1 MFSKSLLVL
10 ALAAVHVSGDAVANQ
25 TAEADLVGKLRLA
38 PVATD
43 RISLLS
49 SDSEFAF
56 DFFDPN
62 DAATVG
68 KGGKLILANAA
79 TFPAVIG
86 TGSAMAA
93 GLLDACSMNTPH
105 THPRATEMQ
114 FSVNNTIRTGMIT
127 ENGARFI
134 INEVPP
140 GSMTIFPK
148 GSIHFQVNDGCEP
161 ALFVSTFNS
170 EDPGALQI
178 AQRFL
183 GLPIDVVGA
192 TLGDLGVKEVIGVES
207 QIPDNI
213 AIGTDACLQR
223 CGLKRPSQPTLQQQ
237 PRISGN
243 AIPSGTG
250 SGYTYT
256 QATATQSHTTSSPS
270 HTSSPVTHVIQVGL
284 NGLSYTPSNITAA
297 VGDIV
302 TFEFHPKNHTVTQSS
317 FQNPCK
323 ALAETS
329 TTGQIGFKSG
339 FVPVAATET
348 VFPTFNITI
357 NDTEPIWGYCGQQ
370 GPPVHCTS
378 GMVFSINAVEDS
390 PNNFAAFQKLA
401 NDSGISAAGS
411 STYAGYKPMT
421 TSYGG
426 YKPITTSYGGYKPIT
441 TSYAGYKPTT
451 TSYGTYNSASAY
463 GGGYAKDGSFLAASD
478 DSSTSEGSNKP
489 SPALIALIA
498 INGVLVVG
506 LVILGVLY
514 FRKRRAVA
522 RMSRHK
528 QLYTSISV
536 SGDPIFVAPEK
547 PSQYEDAEGHAIAD
561 NTPLTH
567 GLSHGPYYDPHEP
580 GSRPA
585 SRLR

>member
-68 KGGKLILANAA
+68 KGGKLVLANAA

-183 GLPIDVVGA
+183 GLPIDIVGA

-250 SGYTYT
+250 SGHTYT

-284 NGLSYTPSNITAA
+284 NGLTYTPSNITAA

-339 FVPVAATET
+339 FVPVAATAT

-378 GMVFSINAVEDS
+378 GMVFSINAVEDG

-401 NDSGISAAGS
+401 MDSGNSAAGS
-411 STYAGYKPMT
+411 STYAGYKPVTTSYGGYKPMT

-426 YKPITTSYGGYKPIT
+426 YKPITTSY
-441 TSYAGYKPTT
+441 AGYNPTT

-478 DSSTSEGSNKP
+478 DSSTSGGSNKP

-506 LVILGVLY
+506 LVILGALY

-547 PSQYEDAEGHAIAD
+547 SSQYEDAEGHAIAD